1 MRACEEGCARMRKVN
16 AAAPAGDVY
25 DWYTRGMALLAAG
38 DAAAA
43 AAVLEHAARAEP
55 GSCSVREAFA
65 RALFDSG
72 DYDRAREAFR
82 ANVED
87 SPSDDYAHFGLG
99 LSHVRMGELDQ
110 AVEHLAIAVALR
122 PDNHHYSTALRS
134 ARASRERG

>member
-1 MRACEEGCARMRKVN
+1 MSEID

-25 DWYTRGMALLAAG
+25 DWYTRGMRLLASG

-43 AAVLEHAARAEP
+43 AQLLEHAARAEP
-55 GSCSVREAFA
+55 ASGSIREALA

-72 DYDRAREAFR
+72 DYSRAREAFH

-87 SPSDDYAHFGLG
+87 SPADDYAHFGLG
-99 LSHVRMGELDQ
+99 LSHVRMGELDR

-122 PDNHHYSTALRS
+122 PDNHHYGTALRS
-134 ARASRERG
+134 ARAARSRG

>member
-1 MRACEEGCARMRKVN
+1 LTPKEAQMTDVN

-25 DWYTRGMALLAAG
+25 DWYTRGMRLLASR

-43 AAVLEHAARAEP
+43 AALLEHAARAEP
-55 GSCSVREAFA
+55 TSCSVREGLA

-72 DYDRAREAFR
+72 RYADARAAFA
-82 ANVED
+82 ANVEE
-87 SPSDDYAHFGLG
+87 SPADDYAHFGLG
-99 LSHVRMGELDQ
+99 LSHVRMGQLDE

-122 PDNHHYSTALRS
+122 PENHHYSTALRS